1 MGGGICAPRAQPG
14 RVPLFPIIY
23 NVWYHFDKYL
33 DELNEL
39 YPDQTNDVK
48 DETEYLDYSKALPFV
63 LNKFLR

>member
-1 MGGGICAPRAQPG
+1 MYDTI
-14 RVPLFPIIY
+14 LINIY
-23 NVWYHFDKYL
+23 YL

-48 DETEYLDYSKALPFV
+48 NETEYLDYSKALPFV